1 MQELVDKQPQL
12 PEDIRWHLIG
22 HLQRNK
28 VKYIAPFVHLIH
40 SVDSRKLLREINKQ
54 GEKNGRI
61 LSVLFQFHIAA
72 EESKFGCDPE
82 NYTWIGEIDWDQEMP
97 FVRPCGVMGMAT
109 FTDDEAQIRG
119 EFRKLKAIFDDLKL
133 RVFSDQDAFL
143 EVSMG
148 MSSDYLI
155 ALEEGA
161 TIVRVG
167 SVLFGPRGQ

>member
-1 MQELVDKQPQL
+1 M
-12 PEDIRWHLIG
+12 
-22 HLQRNK
+22 
-28 VKYIAPFVHLIH
+28 
-40 SVDSRKLLREINKQ
+40 
-54 GEKNGRI
+54 
-61 LSVLFQFHIAA
+61 
-72 EESKFGCDPE
+72 
-82 NYTWIGEIDWDQEMP
+82 
-97 FVRPCGVMGMAT
+97 RPCGVMGMAT

>member
-72 EESKFGCDPE
+72 EESKFGCDP
-82 NYTWIGEIDWDQEMP
+82 
-97 FVRPCGVMGMAT
+97 
-109 FTDDEAQIRG
+109 DELYVDRG
-119 EFRKLKAIFDDLKL
+119 DRLG
-133 RVFSDQDAFL
+133 SGDAFR
-143 EVSMG
+143 
-148 MSSDYLI
+148 
-155 ALEEGA
+155 A
-161 TIVRVG
+161 TLWRDG
-167 SVLFGPRGQ
+167 NGHLYR